1 MRSTKGK
8 LLQFFYAWTCLHQ
21 IVILRSQNKITDFFM
36 ILAWVWAFN
45 PCAPSIICK
54 KYYFILKQIY
64 INLKI
69 LLQKTYQLKNKT
81 F

>member
-1 MRSTKGK
+1 
-8 LLQFFYAWTCLHQ
+8 
-21 IVILRSQNKITDFFM
+21 M
-36 ILAWVWAFN
+36 ILARVWAFN
-45 PCAPSIICK
+45 PCAPSIIFVK

-69 LLQKTYQLKNKT
+69 LLQKTYQLKKKT

>member
-1 MRSTKGK
+1 
-8 LLQFFYAWTCLHQ
+8 
-21 IVILRSQNKITDFFM
+21 M

-69 LLQKTYQLKNKT
+69 LLQKTYQLKKNT
-81 F
+81 FYQYIFKAWIFCQKVGWLTLFLFL